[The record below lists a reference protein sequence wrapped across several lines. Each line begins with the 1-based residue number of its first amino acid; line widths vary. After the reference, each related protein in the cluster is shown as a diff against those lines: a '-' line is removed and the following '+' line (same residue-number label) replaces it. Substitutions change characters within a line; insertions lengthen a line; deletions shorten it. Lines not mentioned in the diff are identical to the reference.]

1 MATPI
6 LSQPQTVTQFDLVRH
21 VSLSNQIDALRREH
35 SELEQK
41 LIASL
46 SSDAQVEPGAHTA
59 QLKTSERRN
68 VSWKAVVIRL
78 KGSGYVS
85 RILSCTKPKTYT
97 KLVVR

>member
-6 LSQPQTVTQFDLVRH
+6 LSQPQTITQFDLSRYAT
-21 VSLSNQIDALRREH
+21 LANQIDALKA
-35 SELEQK
+35 EQLALVRQ
-41 LIASL
+41 LITAIGSG
-46 SSDAQVEPGAHTA
+46 ANVEKGMHTA

-78 KGSGYVS
+78 KGSGYAS
-85 RILSCTKPKTYT
+85 RILSHTKPKTYI